1 MKTNNLPNSFVL
13 TSTTDL
19 AIIANKMFDEN
30 KRQKIFLVN
39 VLMSVKETA
48 VLLFLRKKTNFPAKY
63 AHQKTSHK
71 IRVLFLEKFSVWTR
85 AQSDEML
92 SEKKNCPSNRTV
104 T

>member
-39 VLMSVKETA
+39 VLMSAKETA
-48 VLLFLRKKTNFPAKY
+48 VLLFLRY